1 MLYSVTTN
9 PLESALK
16 LTVAGHPCTRFKREF
31 LNYRN
36 CETEADDQGKYS
48 RLFLR
53 RNIRKC
59 MMSSCQPWLKMI
71 LAEILANTYY
81 VLEALALLWKQCN

>member
-16 LTVAGHPCTRFKREF
+16 LTVAGHPCTRLREF

-36 CETEADDQGKYS
+36 CETEIDDQGKYAC
-48 RLFLR
+48 LFLR

-59 MMSSCQPWLKMI
+59 MMSSCQPWLKMT

-81 VLEALALLWKQCN
+81 VLGAHVLLWKQCN